1 MTYSLSEA
9 FELLKTT
16 ELTPQALTN
25 LAKQVSIEAS
35 GAVTVLYGGKLPDG
49 SFASDAI
56 TSMVKN
62 GDDIRVIDKTPL
74 GNFLTSDE
82 YKFAA
87 AKASGLSDAD
97 AIKFVENKYT
107 GRALD
112 WLYSTDINTSPWA
125 DASKRFAEATTG
137 EVRLLVGSDANPARI
152 FNQIELPTLLQ
163 KADITKLEGYT
174 LDALKAMYPEAG
186 GIPPI
191 PARFLTDSNLPVNRT
206 SFSVA

>member
-62 GDDIRVIDKTPL
+62 GDDIRVIDKN
-74 GNFLTSDE
+74 G
-82 YKFAA
+82 
-87 AKASGLSDAD
+87 
-97 AIKFVENKYT
+97 
-107 GRALD
+107 
-112 WLYSTDINTSPWA
+112 
-125 DASKRFAEATTG
+125 
-137 EVRLLVGSDANPARI
+137 
-152 FNQIELPTLLQ
+152 
-163 KADITKLEGYT
+163 
-174 LDALKAMYPEAG
+174 
-186 GIPPI
+186 
-191 PARFLTDSNLPVNRT
+191 
-206 SFSVA
+206 